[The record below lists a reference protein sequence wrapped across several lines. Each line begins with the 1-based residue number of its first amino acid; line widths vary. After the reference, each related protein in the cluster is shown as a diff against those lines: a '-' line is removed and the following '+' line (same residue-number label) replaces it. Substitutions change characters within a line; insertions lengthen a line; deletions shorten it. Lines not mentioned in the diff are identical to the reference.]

1 MPNSDSLLLRSSLF
15 IPAIRERFIAKAPD
29 AGADMICLDLEDSV
43 ALAEKPK
50 GREMARDAMP
60 GMRRTGYLMAVRVN
74 SLQSGFLEDDLDAVV
89 IPDLQAIGLPKADD
103 PEIIKRVDHYLTIL
117 EKTRGIP
124 VGQVKIFP
132 WIETAKGV
140 IDAYALCTSSPRVA
154 AASVGGEDLTSDMGM
169 ERTRDGREL
178 EYARNHV
185 ATACIAAG
193 VMPLDTVFAD
203 FRDTEGFEA
212 DTLHGKSIGFKG
224 RYCIHPSQVAVVNRI
239 YRPTEPEIENAR
251 NVVEAYEEGTR
262 HGLGAV
268 NMGGVMVDKPVY
280 DRAISLLARLRL
292 IESKGG

>member
-1 MPNSDSLLLRSSLF
+1 MGQ
-15 IPAIRERFIAKAPD
+15 IR
-29 AGADMICLDLEDSV
+29 
-43 ALAEKPK
+43 
-50 GREMARDAMP
+50 
-60 GMRRTGYLMAVRVN
+60 
-74 SLQSGFLEDDLDAVV
+74 
-89 IPDLQAIGLPKADD
+89 
-103 PEIIKRVDHYLTIL
+103 
-117 EKTRGIP
+117 
-124 VGQVKIFP
+124 IFP

-140 IDAYALCTSSPRVA
+140 IDAYALCTSSSRVA

-169 ERTRDGREL
+169 ERTREGREL

-185 ATACIAAG
+185 ATVCIAAG

-224 RYCIHPSQVAVVNRI
+224 RYCIHPSQVATVNAI
-239 YRPTEPEIENAR
+239 YRPSEPEIENAR

-262 HGLGAV
+262 QGLGAV

-280 DRAISLLARLRL
+280 DRAISLLGRLRL